1 MGRVGFLFDNGDA
14 TNRSVGMTR
23 AGRKRVW
30 WQMEAPCPFSLR
42 VASADEL
49 PKERDESSWTFGA
62 KGMSR

>member
-1 MGRVGFLFDNGDA
+1 MDDA
-14 TNRSVGMTR
+14 CREEESVV
-23 AGRKRVW
+23 AS
-30 WQMEAPCPFSLR
+30 PFSLR